1 MSEHLLP
8 GLAAEE
14 LRRVRAPLESAWTLP
29 PAAYLREDI
38 HDLEVERIFRRTW
51 FPLAR
56 LEQLAQPGDFLALD
70 LMGQPLLL
78 VHGAD
83 GEVRAMSNVCLHR
96 AAPIAEGSGRRRLF
110 TCPYHAWAYDTVGQL
125 VAAPL
130 MEGADGF
137 DPAACRLPQI
147 RTEVWEG
154 FVMVNLDSH
163 AAPFAPQVTGLTRY
177 FANFRLSDMAIVRTL
192 TFDSAWNWK
201 VLVEN
206 FMEAYHH
213 LATHSETFEP
223 IYHARDSRVE
233 DADGPWSILH
243 MPSAGPDAP
252 PRERLVGGLEDW
264 QARDLFAAVVF
275 PHFMFAVNGDGLFW
289 YQVFPEAAGRLTL
302 RIHIGMPRTAL
313 SLEGFEEMADGA
325 AAVAGHIHQEDIAA
339 NDLVWRGLNAP
350 MTRQGRLSPLE
361 RAIWQLN
368 QWWLDQLCDRPGA

>member
-29 PAAYLREDI
+29 PAAYLSEDI
-38 HDLEVERIFRRTW
+38 HDLETERIFRKTW

-56 LEQLAQPGDFLALD
+56 LEQLAQPGDVLALD

-78 VHGAD
+78 VHGVD
-83 GEVRAMSNVCLHR
+83 GQVRAMSNVCLHR
-96 AAPIAEGSGRRRLF
+96 AAPIAEGSGHRRLF

-130 MEGADGF
+130 MEGAEGF

-154 FVMVNLDSH
+154 FVMVNLDQN
-163 AAPFAPQVTGLTRY
+163 AASFAPQVVGLTRY

-213 LATHSETFEP
+213 IATHSQTFEP

-233 DADGPWSILH
+233 DTDGPWAILH
-243 MPSAGPDAP
+243 MPSSDPDAP
-252 PRERLVGGLEDW
+252 PREHLVRGLEDW

-289 YQVFPEAAGRLTL
+289 YQVFPEGAGRLTL

-313 SLEGFEEMADGA
+313 DLEGFEEMADGA
-325 AAVAGHIHQEDIAA
+325 AAVADHIHQEDIAA

-350 MTRQGRLSPLE
+350 MTGQGRLSPLE

-368 QWWLDQLCDRPGA
+368 QWWLDRLCDQPGA